1 MRHGKRAVSTCVQR
15 RVNAASVR
23 PLAVSRGASGVQ
35 RKVFRIEQMI
45 GSGRDTSVALQ
56 QHVRGE
62 PDHANESHSQP
73 EARSVAAHDLA
84 AVHSAI
90 ARNMRELSALIN
102 EGSER
107 RMTRAAG
114 ELGAAV
120 GGMETATQKIL
131 ASAEVIDDCARA
143 LVSALSDDYHHG
155 LAEDVQDHVVRIYE
169 ACNFQDLA
177 GQRIGKVIS
186 MLAMIEEQLL
196 AMIERN
202 SGTSE
207 QSVEAGKRPSGTEL
221 INGPRLDGADGHA
234 TQHDIDVMF
243 A

>member
-1 MRHGKRAVSTCVQR
+1 MVG
-15 RVNAASVR
+15 
-23 PLAVSRGASGVQ
+23 RGS
-35 RKVFRIEQMI
+35 E
-45 GSGRDTSVALQ
+45 TSVAGQ
-56 QHVRGE
+56 YVPGQ
-62 PDHANESHSQP
+62 PDRASESHSPP
-73 EARSVAAHDLA
+73 EARTVAVHNLA
-84 AVHSAI
+84 AAHSAI

-202 SGTSE
+202 SGTSG

>member
-1 MRHGKRAVSTCVQR
+1 
-15 RVNAASVR
+15 
-23 PLAVSRGASGVQ
+23 VQ
-35 RKVFRIEQMI
+35 RKLFRIEQMV
-45 GSGRDTSVALQ
+45 GGGRGADVAG
-56 QHVRGE
+56 QHDHSQF
-62 PDHANESHSQP
+62 DHAS
-73 EARSVAAHDLA
+73 EARPKTEAGSTATHELEAIR
-84 AVHSAI
+84 SAI
-90 ARNMRELSALIN
+90 TRNMRELSILIN
-102 EGSER
+102 DGNER

-143 LVSALSDDYHHG
+143 LAAALSNGYHHG
-155 LAEDVQDHVVRIYE
+155 LTEDMQDHVVRIYE

-177 GQRIGKVIS
+177 GQRIGKVVA
-186 MLAMIEEQLL
+186 MLVMIEERLM

-202 SGTSE
+202 CRASG
-207 QSVEAGKRPSGTEL
+207 QSAKAAKPSSAGDL

-234 TQHDIDVMF
+234 SQHDIDAMF